1 MGPLGWKALY
11 SVISIAGFVL
21 IAYGYGL
28 TREAPVD
35 LWAPPVWTRHLAS
48 LLTLPVFVLV
58 AAAYV
63 PGTRI
68 KAALG
73 HPMILGV
80 KAWALAH
87 LLSNGR
93 LADVIL
99 FGSFLAWAILDY
111 RAARK
116 RDRQQGVDLPRRGG
130 REGHRRRRD
139 RDGRLGRLRHGP
151 ARPADR
157 GAALRLGLGL
167 AHVVALLQRHA
178 LVAQDRVGG
187 RHVEVELGHGVVE
200 EVLRPADRDG
210 RPRGRT
216 S

>member
-1 MGPLGWKALY
+1 MTLLLVGLVLFLGIHSVRIFAEGLRTSGVASMGLLGWKAVY
-11 SVISIAGFVL
+11 SIISIAGLIF

-48 LLTLPVFVLV
+48 LLTLPVFVLI

-63 PGTRI
+63 PGTHI

-93 LADVIL
+93 LADVVL
-99 FGSFLAWAILDY
+99 FGAFLVWAILDY

-116 RDRQQGVDLPRRGG
+116 RDRDQGVTYRA
-130 REGHRRRRD
+130 ESVVRD
-139 RDGRLGRLRHGP
+139 VAAVAIGLAAWAAFAMVLHGP
-151 ARPADR
+151 LIGVRPF
-157 GAALRLGLGL
+157 G
-167 AHVVALLQRHA
+167 
-178 LVAQDRVGG
+178 
-187 RHVEVELGHGVVE
+187 
-200 EVLRPADRDG
+200 
-210 RPRGRT
+210 
-216 S
+216 

>member
-1 MGPLGWKALY
+1 MTLLLVGLALFLGIHSVRIFAEGLRTSGVASMGPLGWKAVY
-11 SVISIAGFVL
+11 SIISIAGLIF

-28 TREAPVD
+28 VREAPVD

-48 LLTLPVFVLV
+48 LLTLPVFVLI

-63 PGTRI
+63 PGTHI

-93 LADVIL
+93 LADVVL
-99 FGSFLAWAILDY
+99 FGAFLVWAILDY

-116 RDRQQGVDLPRRGG
+116 RDRQQGVTYRA
-130 REGHRRRRD
+130 ESVVRD
-139 RDGRLGRLRHGP
+139 VAAVAIGLAAWAAFALVLHGP
-151 ARPADR
+151 LIGVRPF
-157 GAALRLGLGL
+157 G
-167 AHVVALLQRHA
+167 
-178 LVAQDRVGG
+178 
-187 RHVEVELGHGVVE
+187 
-200 EVLRPADRDG
+200 
-210 RPRGRT
+210 
-216 S
+216 

>member
-1 MGPLGWKALY
+1 VRIFAEGLRTSGVASMGLLGWKAVY
-11 SVISIAGFVL
+11 SIISIAGFIF

-48 LLTLPVFVLV
+48 LLTLPVFVLI

-63 PGTRI
+63 PGTHI

-93 LADVIL
+93 LADVVL
-99 FGSFLAWAILDY
+99 FGAFLVWAILDFK
-111 RAARK
+111 AARG
-116 RDRQQGVDLPRRGG
+116 RDKAQGLTY
-130 REGHRRRRD
+130 
-139 RDGRLGRLRHGP
+139 P
-151 ARPADR
+151 AK
-157 GAALRLGLGL
+157 
-167 AHVVALLQRHA
+167 
-178 LVAQDRVGG
+178 
-187 RHVEVELGHGVVE
+187 GVVRDIAA
-200 EVLRPADRDG
+200 VVIGIVAWAAFAMYFHAAWIGVRPFG
-210 RPRGRT
+210 GG
-216 S
+216 

>member
-1 MGPLGWKALY
+1 MTLLLAGLALFLGIHSVRIFAEDWRTARIAAMGPLGWKALY
-11 SVISIAGFVL
+11 SLISIAGFVL
-21 IAYGYGL
+21 IAYGYGMS
-28 TREAPVD
+28 RQSPID

-58 AAAYV
+58 VAAYL

-93 LADVIL
+93 LADVVL
-99 FGSFLAWAILDY
+99 FGSFLVWAILDY

-116 RDRQQGVDLPRRGG
+116 RDRQQGVTYRA
-130 REGHRRRRD
+130 EEITRD
-139 RDGRLGRLRHGP
+139 VAAVAIGIAAWAAFAMVLHGP
-151 ARPADR
+151 LIGVRPF
-157 GAALRLGLGL
+157 G
-167 AHVVALLQRHA
+167 
-178 LVAQDRVGG
+178 
-187 RHVEVELGHGVVE
+187 
-200 EVLRPADRDG
+200 
-210 RPRGRT
+210 
-216 S
+216 

>member
-1 MGPLGWKALY
+1 MTLLLVGLVLFLGIHSVRIFAEGLRTSGVASMGLLGWKAVY
-11 SVISIAGFVL
+11 STVSIAGFVF
-21 IAYGYGL
+21 IVYGYGL
-28 TREAPVD
+28 AREAPVD

-48 LLTLPVFVLV
+48 LLTLPVFILI
-58 AAAYV
+58 AAAYI

-80 KAWALAH
+80 KSWALAH

-116 RDRQQGVDLPRRGG
+116 RDRQQGITYRA
-130 REGHRRRRD
+130 EEITRD
-139 RDGRLGRLRHGP
+139 IAAFAIGIAAWAAFALVLHGP
-151 ARPADR
+151 LIGVRPF
-157 GAALRLGLGL
+157 G
-167 AHVVALLQRHA
+167 
-178 LVAQDRVGG
+178 
-187 RHVEVELGHGVVE
+187 
-200 EVLRPADRDG
+200 
-210 RPRGRT
+210 
-216 S
+216 